1 MYVLNQKI
9 KDKDMKWYFKVIAMF
24 VLVASIASCKK
35 DDMKYSDADVSAVEN
50 LYAPADGRAV
60 KLLSSSS
67 AALYFEWESAL
78 VADGGA
84 AQYEV
89 VFDKVDGDF
98 GKPLYTVT
106 SDNNGN
112 SNGANIS
119 HKILNQVAAK
129 AGIEPGQNGDVSWS
143 VYSIRGMKRVLSKE
157 KKVLNIKSLEGFADI
172 PDELFVTGEG
182 TEGGAAIAQ
191 ALPFKLVGN
200 GEYEIFTKLE
210 AGKKYTFT
218 DRRSADGRLFYSE
231 DQTKLKES
239 ETASNTV
246 TKTAVYRIRIDFNV
260 ATITY
265 SEIKSMG
272 VYFSP
277 SGAVV
282 LDLPYQGKGVWSA
295 TGVINFK
302 QESWGRDQR
311 YKFQMETV
319 KAGKAETVQLGP
331 TKPGLDVAPSGS
343 DPSYFFVRILPN
355 LSQWDDKWKFINAV
369 DGHPT
374 KISMILQGDKDYT
387 HAVVPN

>member
-1 MYVLNQKI
+1 
-9 KDKDMKWYFKVIAMF
+9 MKWYFKVIAM
-24 VLVASIASCKK
+24 VALAASIVSCKK
-35 DDMKYSDADVSAVEN
+35 DDMKYADAEVSAVEN
-50 LYAPADGRAV
+50 LYAPADGKAV

-89 VFDKVDGDF
+89 VFDKSGGDF
-98 GKPLYTVT
+98 SKPLYTVT

-119 HKILNQVAAK
+119 HKILNQVATK
-129 AGIEPGQNGDVSWS
+129 AGINPGESGDVIWS
-143 VYSIRGMKRVLSKE
+143 VYAIRGMKRVLSKA
-157 KKVLNIKSLEGFADI
+157 KKVLNIKTLEGFAEI
-172 PDELFVTGEG
+172 PDELFIAGEA
-182 TEGGAAIAQ
+182 TEGGTDVAAS
-191 ALPFKLVGN
+191 LPFKLVGN

-210 AGKKYTFT
+210 AGKKYIFT
-218 DRRSADGRLFYSE
+218 DRKSAEGRIFYSE
-231 DQTKLKES
+231 DQTKIKEG
-239 ETASNTV
+239 ETGSNSIA
-246 TKTAVYRIRIDFNV
+246 KTAVYRIRIDFNV
-260 ATITY
+260 AAVTY
-265 SEIKSMG
+265 TEIKNMG

-282 LDLPYQGKGVWSA
+282 LDLPYQGKGIWSA
-295 TGVINFK
+295 TGIINFK

-319 KAGKAETVQLGP
+319 KAGKAETLQLGTQNGTDSP
-331 TKPGLDVAPSGS
+331 PNSSSAPS
-343 DPSYFFVRILPN
+343 YYFVRILPN
-355 LSQWDDKWKFINAV
+355 LSQWDDKWKFADAV

-387 HAVVPN
+387 HTVVPN

>member
-1 MYVLNQKI
+1 
-9 KDKDMKWYFKVIAMF
+9 MKWYFKVIAMF
-24 VLVASIASCKK
+24 AWAASIFSCKK
-35 DDMKYSDADVSAVEN
+35 DDMNYSDAEVSAVEH
-50 LYAPADGRAV
+50 LYSPVDGRAV
-60 KLLSSSS
+60 KLLNSAS

-89 VFDKVDGDF
+89 VFDKVGGDF
-98 GKPLYTVT
+98 SKPLYTVT

-129 AGIEPGQNGDVSWS
+129 AGIEPGTSGDISWS
-143 VYSIRGMKRVLSKE
+143 VYSIRGMKRVLSQANRK
-157 KKVLNIKSLEGFADI
+157 LTIKSLEGFAEI
-172 PDELFVTGEG
+172 PDELFITGEG
-182 TEGGAAIAQ
+182 SEGGAAIAQ

-210 AGKKYTFT
+210 AGKKYIFT
-218 DRRSADGRLFYSE
+218 DRKAADGRIFYSE

-239 ETASNTV
+239 ESGSNTV
-246 TKTAVYRIRIDFNV
+246 AKTAVYRIRIDFNV

-319 KAGKAETVQLGP
+319 KAGKAETVQLGTQNGTDSP
-331 TKPGLDVAPSGS
+331 PNGSSAPS
-343 DPSYFFVRILPN
+343 YYFVRILPN
-355 LSQWDDKWKFINAV
+355 LSQWDDKWKFVDAV

-374 KISMILQGDKDYT
+374 KISLILQGDKEYT
-387 HAVVPN
+387 HTVVPN

>member
-1 MYVLNQKI
+1 
-9 KDKDMKWYFKVIAMF
+9 MKWYFKIITLI
-24 VLVASIASCKK
+24 VLIGGIASCKK

-50 LYAPADGRAV
+50 LYAPADGKAV

-98 GKPLYTVT
+98 SKPLYSVT

-119 HKILNQVAAK
+119 HKILNQVAAR
-129 AGIEPGQNGDVSWS
+129 AGIEPGTSGDVSWS
-143 VYSIRGMKRVLSKE
+143 VYSIRGMRRVLSKV
-157 KKVLNIKSLEGFADI
+157 KKVLTIKSLEGFADI
-172 PDELFVTGEG
+172 PDELFITGEG
-182 TEGGAAIAQ
+182 TENGTAIAQ

-218 DRRSADGRLFYSE
+218 DRRSADGRIFYSE

-239 ETASNTV
+239 ETGSNTA

-265 SEIKSMG
+265 TEIKSMG

-282 LDLPYQGKGVWSA
+282 LDLPYQGKGIWSA

-302 QESWGRDQR
+302 QETWGRDQR
-311 YKFQMETV
+311 YKFQMETI
-319 KAGKAETVQLGP
+319 KAGKAETVQLGTQKGTDVPPNGTDP
-331 TKPGLDVAPSGS
+331 T
-343 DPSYFFVRILPN
+343 YFFVRILPN
-355 LSQWDDKWKFINAV
+355 LSQWDDKWKFVDAV

>member
-1 MYVLNQKI
+1 
-9 KDKDMKWYFKVIAMF
+9 MKWYFKIITLI
-24 VLVASIASCKK
+24 VLIGGIVSCKK

-50 LYAPADGRAV
+50 LYAPADGKAV

-98 GKPLYTVT
+98 SKPLYSVT

-119 HKILNQVAAK
+119 HKILNQVAGR
-129 AGIEPGQNGDVSWS
+129 AGIEPGTSGDVSWS
-143 VYSIRGMKRVLSKE
+143 VYSIRGMRRVLSKV
-157 KKVLNIKSLEGFADI
+157 KKVLTIKSLEGFADI
-172 PDELFVTGEG
+172 PDELFITGEG
-182 TEGGAAIAQ
+182 TENGTAIAQ

-218 DRRSADGRLFYSE
+218 DRKSADGRIFYSE

-239 ETASNTV
+239 ETGSNTV

-265 SEIKSMG
+265 TEIKSMG

-295 TGVINFK
+295 TGIINFK

-319 KAGKAETVQLGP
+319 RAGKAETVQLG
-331 TKPGLDVAPSGS
+331 TQKGTDVPPNGA
-343 DPSYFFVRILPN
+343 DLTYFFVRILPN
-355 LSQWDDKWKFINAV
+355 LSQWDDKWKFVNAV

>member
-1 MYVLNQKI
+1 
-9 KDKDMKWYFKVIAMF
+9 MKWYFKIITLI
-24 VLVASIASCKK
+24 VLIGGIVSCKK

-50 LYAPADGRAV
+50 LYAPADGKAV

-98 GKPLYTVT
+98 SKPLYSVT

-119 HKILNQVAAK
+119 HKILNQVAAR
-129 AGIEPGQNGDVSWS
+129 AGIEPGTSGDVSWS
-143 VYSIRGMKRVLSKE
+143 VYSIRGMRRVLSKVI
-157 KKVLNIKSLEGFADI
+157 KVLTIKSLEGFADI
-172 PDELFVTGEG
+172 PDELFITGEG
-182 TEGGAAIAQ
+182 TENGTAIAQ
-191 ALPFKLVGN
+191 ALPLKLVGN

-218 DRRSADGRLFYSE
+218 DRKSADGRIFYSE

-239 ETASNTV
+239 ETGSNTA

-265 SEIKSMG
+265 TEIKSMG

-282 LDLPYQGKGVWSA
+282 LDLPYQGKGIWSA

-302 QESWGRDQR
+302 QETWGRDQR
-311 YKFQMETV
+311 YKFQMETI
-319 KAGKAETVQLGP
+319 KAGKAETVQLGTQKGTDVPPNGTDP
-331 TKPGLDVAPSGS
+331 T
-343 DPSYFFVRILPN
+343 YFFVRILPN
-355 LSQWDDKWKFINAV
+355 LSQWDDKWKFVDAV

>member
-1 MYVLNQKI
+1 
-9 KDKDMKWYFKVIAMF
+9 MKWYFKIITLI
-24 VLVASIASCKK
+24 VLIGGIVSCKK

-50 LYAPADGRAV
+50 LYAPADGKAV

-98 GKPLYTVT
+98 SKPLYSVT

-119 HKILNQVAAK
+119 HKILNQVAAR
-129 AGIEPGQNGDVSWS
+129 AGIEPGTSGDVSWS
-143 VYSIRGMKRVLSKE
+143 VYSIRGMRRVLSKV
-157 KKVLNIKSLEGFADI
+157 KKVLTIKSLEGFADI
-172 PDELFVTGEG
+172 PDELFITGEG
-182 TEGGAAIAQ
+182 TENGTAIAQ

-218 DRRSADGRLFYSE
+218 DRKSADGRIFYSE

-239 ETASNTV
+239 ETGSNTA

-265 SEIKSMG
+265 TEIKSMG

-282 LDLPYQGKGVWSA
+282 LDLPYQGKGIWSA

-302 QESWGRDQR
+302 QETWGRDQR
-311 YKFQMETV
+311 YKFQMETI
-319 KAGKAETVQLGP
+319 KAGKAETVQLGTQKGTDVPPNGTDP
-331 TKPGLDVAPSGS
+331 T
-343 DPSYFFVRILPN
+343 YFFVRILPN
-355 LSQWDDKWKFINAV
+355 LSQWDDKWKFVDAV

>member
-1 MYVLNQKI
+1 MNDKI
-9 KDKDMKWYFKVIAMF
+9 KEKDMKWYFKVIAMI
-24 VLVASIASCKK
+24 VLAAGIVSCKK

-50 LYAPADGRAV
+50 LYAPADGKSV

-98 GKPLYTVT
+98 SKPLYTVT

-129 AGIEPGQNGDVSWS
+129 AGIEPGTSGDVSWS
-143 VYSIRGMKRVLSKE
+143 VYSIRGMKRVLGKV

-172 PDELFVTGEG
+172 PDELFITGEG
-182 TEGGAAIAQ
+182 TEGGEAITQ

-218 DRRSADGRLFYSE
+218 DRKSADGRIFYSE

-239 ETASNTV
+239 DAGSNTV

-265 SEIKSMG
+265 AEIKSMG

-282 LDLPYQGKGVWSA
+282 LDLPYQGKGIWSA
-295 TGVINFK
+295 TGIINFK

-319 KAGKAETVQLGP
+319 RAGKAETVQLGTQKGTDVPPNGADP
-331 TKPGLDVAPSGS
+331 T
-343 DPSYFFVRILPN
+343 YFFVRILPN
-355 LSQWDDKWKFINAV
+355 LSQWDDKWKFVDAV